1 MENQQI
7 ALVTGAG
14 SGIGKS
20 CAIALS
26 KSGFALVLAGRREET
41 LAETAAEI
49 GSDDTLVVPTDVS
62 DPESVNRLFAQ
73 IQERFGRLN
82 VLFNNA
88 GINVPAVPMDE
99 LDIGDWKKVVDINLT
114 GVFLCTQ
121 AAFRMM
127 KNQVP
132 MGGRIINNG
141 SLSAHIPRP
150 NSAPYT
156 ATKHAVSGLT
166 KCTALDGRPFHIAC
180 SQIDIGNAATF
191 MTDRMSTGVLQANGT
206 MAEEPTMRVADVARA
221 VVYIASLP
229 LDTNVPSMMV
239 MATQMPFVGRG

>member
-1 MENQQI
+1 MESKQI

-20 CAIALS
+20 CAIALA
-26 KSGFALVLAGRREET
+26 KSGFSLVLAGRRAEN

-49 GSDDTLVVPTDVS
+49 GSVDTLTVPTDVS
-62 DPESVNRLFAQ
+62 DLESVNQLFAQ
-73 IQERFGRLN
+73 IQERFGRID

-99 LDIGDWKKVVDINLT
+99 LDIADWKKVVDINLT

-127 KNQVP
+127 KQQRP

-221 VVYIASLP
+221 IVYIASLP

-239 MATQMPFVGRG
+239 MATQMPFAGRG

>member
-14 SGIGKS
+14 SGIGKN

-26 KSGFALVLAGRREET
+26 KSGFALVLAGRRQET

-49 GSDDTLVVPTDVS
+49 GSDNTLVVPTDVS

-73 IQERFGRLN
+73 IQERFGRID

-88 GINVPAVPMDE
+88 GINVAAVPMDE
-99 LDIGDWKKVVDINLT
+99 LDIADWKKVVDINLT

-127 KNQVP
+127 KKQIP

>member
-1 MENQQI
+1 MKDQQI

-20 CAIALS
+20 CAIALA
-26 KSGFALVLAGRREET
+26 KSGFALVLAGRRQAT

-49 GSDDTLVVPTDVS
+49 GSDDTLIVPTDVS

-73 IQERFGRLN
+73 IQERFGRID

-99 LDIGDWKKVVDINLT
+99 LDIADWKKVVDINLT

-166 KCTALDGRPFHIAC
+166 KCTALDGRPYHIAC
-180 SQIDIGNAATF
+180 SQIDIGNAATS
-191 MTDRMSTGVLQANGT
+191 MTDRMSTGVLQADGT

>member
-14 SGIGKS
+14 SGIGKN

-26 KSGFALVLAGRREET
+26 KSGFALVLAGRRQET

-49 GSDDTLVVPTDVS
+49 GSGNTLVVPTDVS

-73 IQERFGRLN
+73 IQERFGRID

-88 GINVPAVPMDE
+88 GINVAAVPMDE
-99 LDIGDWKKVVDINLT
+99 LDIADWKKVVDINLT

-127 KNQVP
+127 KKQTP

-166 KCTALDGRPFHIAC
+166 KCTALDGRPFDIAC